1 MKKLIDLHIHTI
13 YSDGEL
19 TPNEVLE
26 LAKEN
31 NVGLFSITDHDTLM
45 GVKKLLETYD
55 KNEIRFIPGIEMTG
69 KIDKGQLHIL
79 GYDFDVFNEKLNAV
93 LDKLHNV
100 SIEKVR
106 MMVDYL
112 LEKYNIKFTD
122 EELNKLYNPI
132 GDVGRPEIAKLL
144 IKHGYVQNV
153 KEAFEKYLFEAHDH
167 VRNKAFYL
175 EAKEVIELIIDA
187 NGIPILAHPISLKKD
202 MNELENY
209 IVELVEYGLA
219 GIEVYHPDQPME
231 YRVQLLNLAH
241 RYGLLVTGGSDYH
254 GPVVKPHITLGH
266 GIKNNNIIIDLNIT
280 NYLNDKGHHY
290 VK

>member
-1 MKKLIDLHIHTI
+1 MNKLIDMHIHTI

-19 TPNEVLE
+19 TPDEVLE
-26 LAKEN
+26 LAKEQS
-31 NVGLFSITDHDTLM
+31 VGLFAITDHDTVM
-45 GVKKLLETYD
+45 GVKKLLENYND
-55 KNEIRFIPGIEMTG
+55 KTIRFISGIEMTG

-79 GYDFDVFNEKLNAV
+79 GYDLDVYNEKLNTV
-93 LDKLHNV
+93 LDKLHDV
-100 SIEKVR
+100 AIEKVR
-106 MMVDYL
+106 MMVEYL
-112 LEKYNIKFTD
+112 VDKYNMEFTD
-122 EELNKLYNPI
+122 EELYKLYNPI

-144 IKHGYVQNV
+144 IKHGYVESV
-153 KEAFEKYLFEAHDH
+153 KEAFEKYLFEAHDY

-175 EAKEVIELIIDA
+175 EAKEVIDLIVGA

-202 MNELENY
+202 MKELEDY

-219 GIEVYHPDQPME
+219 GIEVYHPDQPVE
-231 YRVQLLNLAH
+231 YRNQLLKIAN

-266 GIKNNNIIIDLNIT
+266 GINNNNVIIELNIT
-280 NYLNDKGHHY
+280 SFLSDKGHQY

>member
-26 LAKEN
+26 LVKEK

-45 GVKKLLETYD
+45 GVKKLLEIYD
-55 KNEIRFIPGIEMTG
+55 EQEIRFITGIEMTG
-69 KIDKGQLHIL
+69 KIDKGKLHIL
-79 GYDFDVFNEKLNAV
+79 GYEIDVNNEQLNFV

-100 SIEKVR
+100 SIEKVK
-106 MMVDYL
+106 MMIEYL
-112 LEKYNIKFTD
+112 VEKYNIEFTN

-132 GDVGRPEIAKLL
+132 GDVGSPEIAMLL
-144 IKHGYVQNV
+144 LKHGYVKSI
-153 KEAFEKYLFEAHDH
+153 KEAFEKYLIEAYDQ

-175 EAKEVIELIIDA
+175 EAKEVIELILGA

-202 MNELENY
+202 IKELEEY

-231 YRVQLLNLAH
+231 YRIKLLQIAH
-241 RYGLLVTGGSDYH
+241 KYGLVVTGGSDYH
-254 GPVVKPHITLGH
+254 GPVMKPHITLGH
-266 GIKNNNIIIDLNIT
+266 GINNNNIIVDLNIT
-280 NYLNDKGHHY
+280 KFLNDKGHQY